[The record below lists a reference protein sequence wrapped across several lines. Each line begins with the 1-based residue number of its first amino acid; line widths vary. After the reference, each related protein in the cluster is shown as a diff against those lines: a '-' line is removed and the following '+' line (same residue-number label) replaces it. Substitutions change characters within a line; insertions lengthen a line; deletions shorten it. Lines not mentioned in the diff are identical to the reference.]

1 MVKKGIAQL
10 VTGSEVEEIVSLAIR
25 ELKQSLVQIEDL
37 NESLINGARN
47 MSETAFSGEFGDA
60 FIREVEKE
68 RRLTQNLNIHSSD
81 VIRRFSNRYDQFLTE
96 TSSQSYVYETEL
108 IPTGNSGT

>member
-10 VTGSEVEEIVSLAIR
+10 VTDSEIEGIVSSAIR
-25 ELKQSLVQIEDL
+25 ELKQSLIQIEDL
-37 NESLINGARN
+37 NDSLIHNARN
-47 MSETAFSGEFGDA
+47 MSETAFSGEFGNA
-60 FIREVEKE
+60 FIREIEKE
-68 RRLTQNLNIHSSD
+68 RRMTHNLNIHSSD
-81 VIRRFSNRYDQFLTE
+81 VIRIFANRYDQFLTE